1 MGWVGWGK
9 THTVFHGGL
18 RTRISVLG
26 AATYPS
32 ASGGDRQP
40 VTLGTP
46 LLPALALAFASPT
59 PCYSG
64 VPLSGATLVSVC

>member
-1 MGWVGWGK
+1 MGWVGENPHRVSRW
-9 THTVFHGGL
+9 TNNRDQCT
-18 RTRISVLG
+18 G

-64 VPLSGATLVSVC
+64 VPLSGATRVSVC